1 MTLSSTKENKVA
13 RVFLSIGSNMGD
25 TLGNLIEAIGLTL
38 KIDGVSPA
46 GVGSFYETEPV
57 GKKDQEWF
65 ANTAIAIFADIKP
78 QELLGKLQEIEKVM
92 GRVPSEK
99 WGPRIIDI
107 DIVFYD
113 NKIVETELLKIPH
126 PDAALR
132 RFVLAPCVDIDPE
145 FLHPV
150 LKLSLSDLLS
160 GLPEAG
166 QQTRRAGP

>member
-1 MTLSSTKENKVA
+1 MA
-13 RVFLSIGSNMGD
+13 RVFLSIGSNVGD
-25 TLGNLIEAIGLTL
+25 TLGNLIEAIGLIL

-65 ANTAIAIFADIKP
+65 ANTAIAIVTDIVP
-78 QELLGKLQEIEKVM
+78 QTLLEKLQEIEKLM

-113 NKIVETELLKIPH
+113 DKIVETESLKIPH
-126 PDAALR
+126 PEAALR
-132 RFVLAPCVDIDPE
+132 RFVLAPCVDIDRD

-150 LKLSLSDLLS
+150 LKLSLQDLLS
-160 GLPEAG
+160 GLPEVG
-166 QQTRRAGP
+166 QQMRRAGP